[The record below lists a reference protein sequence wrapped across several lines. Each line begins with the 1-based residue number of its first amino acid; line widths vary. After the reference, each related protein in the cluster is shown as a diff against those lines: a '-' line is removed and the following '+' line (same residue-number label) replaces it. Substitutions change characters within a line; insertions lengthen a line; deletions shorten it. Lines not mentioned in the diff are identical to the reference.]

1 MEGKKLICA
10 LVIAQVMIFSN
21 AVQAQQPT
29 VMAQRPVSEPY
40 KVAQGTFLNLTL
52 ERVDPDYVSAML
64 YENVYDDYENVA
76 IPRGSRLFGRQ
87 INKVNDSHDVY
98 FTQLQ
103 LSSTGQ
109 TLTLDPPL
117 QATSP
122 LGAAGITNFKP
133 DAIAGTIWR
142 RDQVMPHK
150 KFSASTGA
158 E

>member
-1 MEGKKLICA
+1 MESKKLIWAVA
-10 LVIAQVMIFSN
+10 LAQVMIFSGV
-21 AVQAQQPT
+21 AQAQQPA
-29 VMAQRPVSEPY
+29 VMAQRPQSEPY
-40 KVAQGTFLNLTL
+40 EVAQGTFLNLTL

-122 LGAAGITNFKP
+122 LGSAGITNFKP

-142 RDQVMPHK
+142 RDQIMPH
-150 KFSASTGA
+150 
-158 E
+158 

>member
-1 MEGKKLICA
+1 MEGKKFIWA
-10 LVIAQVMIFSN
+10 LAIAQFMIFSGV
-21 AVQAQQPT
+21 VQAQQPA
-29 VMAQRPVSEPY
+29 VEAQRQVSEPY
-40 KVAQGTFLNLTL
+40 EVAEGTFLNLTL
-52 ERVDPDYVSAML
+52 ERVDPDYVSAMV

-87 INKVNDSHDVY
+87 VNKVNNSHDVY

-109 TLTLDPPL
+109 TLSLDPPL

-122 LGAAGITNFKP
+122 LGAAGLTNFKP

-142 RDQVMPHK
+142 RDQVMPH
-150 KFSASTGA
+150 
-158 E
+158 

>member
-1 MEGKKLICA
+1 MENKKLIWA
-10 LVIAQVMIFSN
+10 IAFVQVMIFSGV
-21 AVQAQQPT
+21 AQAQQPA
-29 VMAQRPVSEPY
+29 VMTQRSQSEPY
-40 KVAQGTFLNLTL
+40 EVAQGTFLNLTL

-109 TLTLDPPL
+109 TITLDPPL

-122 LGAAGITNFKP
+122 LGSAGITNFKP
-133 DAIAGTIWR
+133 NAVAGTIWR
-142 RDQVMPHK
+142 KDQVMPH
-150 KFSASTGA
+150 
-158 E
+158 

>member
-1 MEGKKLICA
+1 MESKKLILAMA
-10 LVIAQVMIFSN
+10 LAQAMIFSGV
-21 AVQAQQPT
+21 VQAQQPA
-29 VMAQRPVSEPY
+29 VMVQQSQSEPY
-40 KVAQGTFLNLTL
+40 EVAQGTFLTLTL

-87 INKVNDSHDVY
+87 INKVNDSHAVY

-103 LSSTGQ
+103 LSITGQ

-122 LGAAGITNFKP
+122 LGSAGITNFKP
-133 DAIAGTIWR
+133 DAMAGTIWR
-142 RDQVMPHK
+142 KDQVMPH
-150 KFSASTGA
+150 
-158 E
+158 

>member
-1 MEGKKLICA
+1 VLLELLMESKKLIWA
-10 LVIAQVMIFSN
+10 LAMAQVMIFSGV
-21 AVQAQQPT
+21 AQAQQPA
-29 VMAQRPVSEPY
+29 VLAQRVVSEPY
-40 KVAQGTFLNLTL
+40 EVAQGTFLNLTL

-87 INKVNDSHDVY
+87 VNKVNESHDVY

-109 TLTLDPPL
+109 MLTLGPPL

-122 LGAAGITNFKP
+122 LGAAGLTNFKP
-133 DAIAGTIWR
+133 AAIAGTIWR
-142 RDQVMPHK
+142 KVQVMPH
-150 KFSASTGA
+150 
-158 E
+158 

>member
-1 MEGKKLICA
+1 MEGKKLIWA
-10 LVIAQVMIFSN
+10 LVMAQAMIFSGV
-21 AVQAQQPT
+21 VQAQQPA
-29 VMAQRPVSEPY
+29 VMAQRQMSEPY
-40 KVAQGTFLNLTL
+40 EVVQGTFLNLTL
-52 ERVDPDYVSAML
+52 ERVDPDYVLAMV
-64 YENVYDDYENVA
+64 YENVYDGYENVV

-87 INKVNDSHDVY
+87 VNKVNDSHDVY

-133 DAIAGTIWR
+133 AAIAGAIWR
-142 RDQVMPHK
+142 RDQVMPH
-150 KFSASTGA
+150 
-158 E
+158 

>member
-1 MEGKKLICA
+1 MGSKKFTWAAA
-10 LVIAQVMIFSN
+10 LAQVMIFSVV
-21 AVQAQQPT
+21 AQAQQPT
-29 VMAQRPVSEPY
+29 VKVQQSHSEPY
-40 KVAQGTFLNLTL
+40 EVAQGTFLTLTL

-122 LGAAGITNFKP
+122 LGSAGITNFKS

-142 RDQVMPHK
+142 RDQIMPH
-150 KFSASTGA
+150 
-158 E
+158 

>member
-1 MEGKKLICA
+1 MEGKKLIGVLAMA
-10 LVIAQVMIFSN
+10 LVMFFSDV
-21 AVQAQQPT
+21 VQAQQPT

-40 KVAQGTFLNLTL
+40 EVAQGTFLSLTL
-52 ERVDPDYVSAML
+52 ERVDTDSVSAMV

-87 INKVNDSHDVY
+87 VNEVNESHDVY

-122 LGAAGITNFKP
+122 LGAAGLTNFKP
-133 DAIAGTIWR
+133 AAIAGTIWR
-142 RDQVMPHK
+142 RDQVMPH
-150 KFSASTGA
+150 
-158 E
+158 

>member
-1 MEGKKLICA
+1 MGSKKFTWAAA
-10 LVIAQVMIFSN
+10 LAQVMIFSVV
-21 AVQAQQPT
+21 AQAQQPT
-29 VMAQRPVSEPY
+29 VKVQQSHSEPY
-40 KVAQGTFLNLTL
+40 EVAQGTFLTLTL

-122 LGAAGITNFKP
+122 LGSAGITNFKP

-142 RDQVMPHK
+142 RDQIMPH
-150 KFSASTGA
+150 
-158 E
+158 